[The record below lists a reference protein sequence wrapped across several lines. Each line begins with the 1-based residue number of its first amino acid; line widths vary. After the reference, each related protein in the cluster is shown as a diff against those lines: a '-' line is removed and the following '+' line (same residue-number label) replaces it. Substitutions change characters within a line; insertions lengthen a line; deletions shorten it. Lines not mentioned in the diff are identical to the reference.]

1 MFNKH
6 NFDWLFSKTA
16 THPNFHLLNIFLCL
30 FCGFSTIASN
40 SQSIDFMQIWTGVA
54 VLTSMIAVLFT
65 LTSLFLSLLTILY
78 WLFYGCFL
86 ILNLYNNSL
95 AFYVYLPCVMS
106 LIAFFGNEN
115 KFTLAFTR
123 FFLLGLIG
131 QLVFAFQQNYN
142 TKTGIFIFVGLGAAF
157 IFFLNQNKK
166 KVKLKNTE
174 LTTIRIRN
182 LLKKIHKEKKEV
194 QIEKKITSNF
204 LASFVHDLRQPIHA
218 INLYISSMER
228 ILIKQELEIMHS
240 SRLGYSLRR
249 LKMSVKYMNNILDGL
264 LEATKLDQGITAPK
278 IQTINL
284 TNFCKK
290 IINQYSEDAAELGLK
305 LNFKSKVSKDLC
317 ISTDPRLL
325 ERVLRNL
332 ISNALKFTDKGGVRL
347 RLKSTTNSII
357 LAVVDTGKGI
367 PNKLQETIFEEFSQ
381 IPSKNKTIENS
392 GAGLGLSIAKRLTS
406 KIGGDLIIRSTE
418 NLGSIFSIRFPADY
432 AHSHQSKTTEL
443 EQALEQTIIPQITL
457 TDPLT
462 TIVLLVDEDRSSRD
476 AFNTLEPELSLRIV
490 SGSNS
495 LNILESYKDII
506 TPPKLIIVN
515 SSNQKEK
522 PLDSIDRLRV
532 EFNEDFP
539 VIFLSSDVER
549 ESMMYRG
556 VKHSQFIQK
565 PVSVNEIQNMISRL
579 LEIKN

>member
-1 MFNKH
+1 MLNKQ
-6 NFDWLFSKTA
+6 NFDWLCFKTA

-30 FCGFSTIASN
+30 FCGFSTIAFN
-40 SQSIDFMQIWTGVA
+40 PQAIEFIQIWTGVT
-54 VLTSMIAVLFT
+54 VLTSTVAILFAS
-65 LTSLFLSLLTILY
+65 TSLFLSSLTILY
-78 WLFYGCFL
+78 WLLCGSFL
-86 ILNLYNNSL
+86 ILDLYNNSY

-106 LIAFFGNEN
+106 LIAFFDTEN
-115 KFTLAFTR
+115 KLTLALSR

-142 TKTGIFIFVGLGAAF
+142 TKTSIFILAGLVAAS
-157 IFFLNQNKK
+157 IFFLSQSKK
-166 KVKLKNTE
+166 KLKLKNTE
-174 LTTIRIRN
+174 LATIRIRN
-182 LLKKIHKEKKEV
+182 LLKRIHEEKKEIL
-194 QIEKKITSNF
+194 IEKKIASNF

-228 ILIKQELEIMHS
+228 ILIKQELESMHS

-249 LKMSVKYMNNILDGL
+249 LKMSIKYMNNILDGL
-264 LEATKLDQGITAPK
+264 LEATKLDQGITALK
-278 IQTINL
+278 IQTVNL
-284 TNFCKK
+284 TNFSKK
-290 IINQYSEDAAELGLK
+290 IINQYSEDAAELGLI
-305 LNFKSKVSKDLC
+305 LDFKSKISKDLY
-317 ISTDPRLL
+317 INTDQRLL

-347 RLKSTTNSII
+347 RLKRTTNSLI
-357 LAVVDTGKGI
+357 LSVIDTGKGI
-367 PNKLQETIFEEFSQ
+367 PNKLQEMIFEEFSQ
-381 IPSKNKTIENS
+381 IPSKNEIVDNS

-406 KIGGDLIIRSTE
+406 KIGGELIIRSTE
-418 NLGSIFSIRFPADY
+418 NLGSIFSIRLPADY
-432 AHSHQSKTTEL
+432 TKPQQSNASEL
-443 EQALEQTIIPQITL
+443 EQALEQTVIPQITL

-462 TIVLLVDEDRSSRD
+462 TIILVVDEDRSSRD

-495 LNILESYKDII
+495 LNILESYKDITI
-506 TPPKLIIVN
+506 PPKLIIVN

-549 ESMMYRG
+549 ESMLYG
-556 VKHSQFIQK
+556 GLKYSEFIQK
-565 PVSVNEIQNMISRL
+565 PVSLNEIQSMISKL

>member
-1 MFNKH
+1 MANWCSHFNKITTLKLVFLFCWT
-6 NFDWLFSKTA
+6 NSGFD
-16 THPNFHLLNIFLCL
+16 IFLKPEQEK
-30 FCGFSTIASN
+30 N
-40 SQSIDFMQIWTGVA
+40 
-54 VLTSMIAVLFT
+54 
-65 LTSLFLSLLTILY
+65 
-78 WLFYGCFL
+78 
-86 ILNLYNNSL
+86 
-95 AFYVYLPCVMS
+95 
-106 LIAFFGNEN
+106 
-115 KFTLAFTR
+115 
-123 FFLLGLIG
+123 
-131 QLVFAFQQNYN
+131 
-142 TKTGIFIFVGLGAAF
+142 
-157 IFFLNQNKK
+157 
-166 KVKLKNTE
+166 KVKKHGTGNYSYTKF
-174 LTTIRIRN
+174 I
-182 LLKKIHKEKKEV
+182 KKIHEEKKEV
-194 QIEKKITSNF
+194 LIEKKIASNF

-228 ILIKQELEIMHS
+228 ILIKQELETMHS

-249 LKMSVKYMNNILDGL
+249 LKMSIKYMNNILDGL

-284 TNFCKK
+284 TNFSKK

-305 LNFKSKVSKDLC
+305 LNFKSKISKDLY

-347 RLKSTTNSII
+347 RLKRTTNSII
-357 LAVVDTGKGI
+357 LSVIDTGKGI
-367 PNKLQETIFEEFSQ
+367 PNKLQEIIFEEFSQ
-381 IPSKNKTIENS
+381 IPSKNEIVENS

-406 KIGGDLIIRSTE
+406 KIGGELIIRSTE
-418 NLGSIFSIRFPADY
+418 NLGSIFSIRLPADY
-432 AHSHQSKTTEL
+432 AKPHQSKATEL

-495 LNILESYKDII
+495 RNILESYKDII
-506 TPPKLIIVN
+506 TPPRLIIVN

-549 ESMMYRG
+549 ESMLYRG
-556 VKHSQFIQK
+556 IKYSEFIQK
-565 PVSVNEIQNMISRL
+565 PVSINEIQNMISKL

>member
-1 MFNKH
+1 
-6 NFDWLFSKTA
+6 
-16 THPNFHLLNIFLCL
+16 
-30 FCGFSTIASN
+30 
-40 SQSIDFMQIWTGVA
+40 
-54 VLTSMIAVLFT
+54 
-65 LTSLFLSLLTILY
+65 
-78 WLFYGCFL
+78 
-86 ILNLYNNSL
+86 
-95 AFYVYLPCVMS
+95 
-106 LIAFFGNEN
+106 
-115 KFTLAFTR
+115 
-123 FFLLGLIG
+123 
-131 QLVFAFQQNYN
+131 
-142 TKTGIFIFVGLGAAF
+142 
-157 IFFLNQNKK
+157 
-166 KVKLKNTE
+166 
-174 LTTIRIRN
+174 
-182 LLKKIHKEKKEV
+182 
-194 QIEKKITSNF
+194 
-204 LASFVHDLRQPIHA
+204 
-218 INLYISSMER
+218 
-228 ILIKQELEIMHS
+228 
-240 SRLGYSLRR
+240 
-249 LKMSVKYMNNILDGL
+249 MNNILDGL

-381 IPSKNKTIENS
+381 IPSKNKTVENS

-432 AHSHQSKTTEL
+432 AQPHQSKTTEL

-476 AFNTLEPELSLRIV
+476 AFDTLEPELSLRIV

-495 LNILESYKDII
+495 RDILESYKDII
-506 TPPKLIIVN
+506 TPPRLIIVN

-522 PLDSIDRLRV
+522 PLDSIDQLRV
-532 EFNEDFP
+532 EFNDDFP
-539 VIFLSSDVER
+539 VVFLSSDVER
-549 ESMMYRG
+549 ERLVYRG
-556 VKHSQFIQK
+556 IKYSEFIQK
-565 PVSVNEIQNMISRL
+565 PVSINEIQNIISKL
-579 LEIKN
+579 LELKN